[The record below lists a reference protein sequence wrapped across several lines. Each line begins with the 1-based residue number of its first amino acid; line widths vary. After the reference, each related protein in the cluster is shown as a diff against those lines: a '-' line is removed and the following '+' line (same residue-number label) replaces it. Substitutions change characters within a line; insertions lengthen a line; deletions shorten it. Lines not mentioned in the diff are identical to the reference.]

1 MSLIDEKTIKEYDK
15 LDRGDSSHL
24 ADDLLTIAVMELIKE
39 IRKQNELLNI
49 LQVNVKEVS
58 LNLETIEET
67 LEYLSDI
74 NDKME

>member
-1 MSLIDEKTIKEYDK
+1 MSIISEETIKEAEEK
-15 LDRGDSSHL
+15 MGDFYFP
-24 ADDLLTIAVMELIKE
+24 AEFMKE
-39 IRKQNELLNI
+39 IILLELVKQLQRQNELLNI
-49 LQVNVKEVS
+49 LQANVKEVS